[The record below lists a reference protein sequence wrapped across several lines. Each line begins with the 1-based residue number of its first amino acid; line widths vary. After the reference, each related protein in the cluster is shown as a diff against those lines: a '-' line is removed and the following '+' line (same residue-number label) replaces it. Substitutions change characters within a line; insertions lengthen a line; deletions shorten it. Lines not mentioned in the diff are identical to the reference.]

1 MVKENERVKEQ
12 EIRTQRLHSYE
23 VGVEG
28 WKGGFG

>member
-12 EIRTQRLHSYE
+12 EIGMQSLCSYE